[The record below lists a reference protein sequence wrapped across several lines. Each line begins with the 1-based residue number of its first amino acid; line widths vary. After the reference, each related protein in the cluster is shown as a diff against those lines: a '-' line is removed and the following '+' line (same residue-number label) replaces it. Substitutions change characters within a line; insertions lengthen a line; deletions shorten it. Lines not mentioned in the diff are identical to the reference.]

1 MYLTQR
7 VHLLY
12 LTLPLKHTYIQCTV
26 MLALTLK
33 CKHVISDTFIF
44 ILKVRI
50 KLFKMH
56 LIISSSLRSIVF
68 NSTCDKIN
76 AIGKE
81 GGRVRIH
88 NNIAINVPLLPVRYS
103 SYDIKE

>member
-1 MYLTQR
+1 MYLAQR
-7 VHLLY
+7 VNLLY
-12 LTLPLKHTYIQCTV
+12 LTLPLKQYIQCTV

-44 ILKVRI
+44 ILMVRI

-68 NSTCDKIN
+68 NSTCD
-76 AIGKE
+76 
-81 GGRVRIH
+81 
-88 NNIAINVPLLPVRYS
+88 NV
-103 SYDIKE
+103 IQ